1 MCSHCKLFILLLLI
15 YSCAVIPALGSAAI
29 PVQARRAMVVT
40 VHQLASR
47 AGAQMMKTGG
57 NAVDA
62 AVAVGFVLAVVHPQ
76 AGNLGGGGFMLTR
89 MADGKTHFID
99 YRERLRRRRRQICI
113 WMPRAMLLRMRAP
126 LDTKRSGSQDPWRVW
141 CMRRK
146 SMASYRCSK

>member
-1 MCSHCKLFILLLLI
+1 
-15 YSCAVIPALGSAAI
+15 
-29 PVQARRAMVVT
+29 MVVT

-99 YRERLRRRRRQICI
+99 YRE
-113 WMPRAMLLRMRAP
+113 
-126 LDTKRSGSQDPWRVW
+126 KRSGGGVGKYVSGCPGQ
-141 CMRRK
+141 C
-146 SMASYRCSK
+146 Y